1 MAGYR
6 QGVETP
12 WPLVS
17 AQKVYQEDKPQED
30 IKIWG
35 ITGAEE
41 EVSQCRGAVLQGIQT
56 QLSSVLA
63 GTGPQVEAVRGG
75 GWFKEMAE
83 DGQYQEGIIHRSLQ
97 VRYRNLG
104 RRKEGKRMEREA
116 AEAARGTGLQGSK
129 GA

>member
-1 MAGYR
+1 MEKYQKKPRDGA
-6 QGVETP
+6 
-12 WPLVS
+12 
-17 AQKVYQEDKPQED
+17 AQEKVRRKHGGGGQEARNWRHYSPS
-30 IKIWG
+30 G
-35 ITGAEE
+35 
-41 EVSQCRGAVLQGIQT
+41 R
-56 QLSSVLA
+56 A